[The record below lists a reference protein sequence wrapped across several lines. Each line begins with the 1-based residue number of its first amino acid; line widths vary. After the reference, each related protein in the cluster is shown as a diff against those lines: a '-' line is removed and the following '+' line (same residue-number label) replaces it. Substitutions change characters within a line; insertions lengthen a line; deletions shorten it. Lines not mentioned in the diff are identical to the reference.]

1 MLEALQSKKLTIFN
15 QPVGPIWRVICK
27 ININEWIVD
36 SFNLPGMGH
45 VPWNN
50 QENCFFHNALS
61 KTSILNIPKYYKEKI
76 QTSKNKA
83 GPCCSSTHLEEQL
96 QYHHQHQNL
105 RCHYHWLAEILHN
118 SKVNKWTWTSG
129 HVIICKNMF
138 I

>member
-61 KTSILNIPKYYKEKI
+61 KTSILNIPKYYKEKNPNKQKQSRTMLFI
-76 QTSKNKA
+76 HAPGGTTPIPSSTSKSEMSLSLIGRDPA
-83 GPCCSSTHLEEQL
+83 Q
-96 QYHHQHQNL
+96 Q
-105 RCHYHWLAEILHN
+105 
-118 SKVNKWTWTSG
+118 
-129 HVIICKNMF
+129 
-138 I
+138 